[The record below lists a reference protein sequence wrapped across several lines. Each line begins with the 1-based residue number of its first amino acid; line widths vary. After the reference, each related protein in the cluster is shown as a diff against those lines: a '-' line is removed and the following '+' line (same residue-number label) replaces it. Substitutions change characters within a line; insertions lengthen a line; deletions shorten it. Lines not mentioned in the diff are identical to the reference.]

1 MEREITK
8 ELLAFIQKSPSCYHV
23 VANISKILEEEGYQK
38 LLEGERWKLQ
48 PGGKYYVIRNAS
60 SIIAFRIPKFN
71 YVGFMIAASHSDAP
85 AFKIKSNPEMRLDN
99 QYTKLNVE
107 KYGGMICSTWLDRP
121 LSIAGKVMVSTE
133 EGIEERL
140 FNVDR
145 DLLMIPNLAI
155 HMNREINDGYKF
167 NAQRDMLPLFGGA
180 ETKETFNS
188 FIAKN
193 LQVEEEQILGMD
205 LFLYNRMQGCL
216 WGENN
221 EFFSSGKID
230 DLECAFTSLKGFLK
244 GNHPDTVQVL
254 AVFDNEEVGSGTKQG
269 AKSTFLFD
277 TLSRINR
284 SVGRDEEAYHMA
296 LASSFMLSADNGH
309 AVHPNLPEKADPTN
323 HPYMNQGVVIK
334 YNANQK
340 YTTDSVSE
348 AIFKKICM
356 SANVPYQ
363 VYVNRS
369 DILGGSTLGNLANE
383 RVSVNTVDI
392 GLAQLAMHSAYET
405 AGTKDVLYMARVM
418 EAFYQT
424 CLKATDVGAYQIRL

>member
-155 HMNREINDGYKF
+155 HMNREINDGYKV

>member
-284 SVGRDEEAYHMA
+284 SAGRDEEAYHMA

-309 AVHPNLPEKADPTN
+309 GVHPNLPEKADPTN